1 MEKLDGGNLGALLG
15 GIRYGQVEKFEG
27 LIKLA
32 ESNSQLACVQEELNR
47 PKGCPKYESDTS
59 PMGLARPQTGS
70 LFSTTLGN
78 RSKDPKCALN

>member
-32 ESNSQLACVQEELNR
+32 ESNSQLACVQEEL
-47 PKGCPKYESDTS
+47 KQAEGLSKIQ
-59 PMGLARPQTGS
+59 MGLARPQTGS

-78 RSKDPKCALN
+78 RSKNPKCALN